1 MAFKRSA
8 LKNWIVTRT
17 VTLFG
22 DNTVEIDV
30 RVMSKADGEAV
41 IAKGSDVET
50 VKGLVSAMRGYQD
63 EKGKELGFEGFVADL
78 ESGVLPP
85 AAAGGVASEAINAQF
100 DAAIKN

>member
-22 DNTVEIDV
+22 ESTVEVDI
-30 RVMSKADGEAV
+30 RVLPQSAGEAIV
-41 IAKGSDVET
+41 AKNSDIET
-50 VKGLVSAMRGYQD
+50 VKGYVSAMRDYQD
-63 EKGKELGFEGFVADL
+63 EKGKELGLEGFIKDCEGL
-78 ESGVLPP
+78 ELPP
-85 AAAGGVASEAINAQF
+85 TCAAAVATVAIQAQC